1 MARPRKNDV
10 VVNKT
15 VSMPLSLLSEI
26 AAEADVMGKGF
37 SETMATLV
45 RFGLNV
51 RRRTEES
58 LRRDADAAQK
68 ELKI

>member
-1 MARPRKNDV
+1 MARPRKLDV

-15 VSMPLSLLSEI
+15 VSMPLSLLSEV
-26 AAEADVMGKGF
+26 AQEADVMGKGF

-58 LRRDADAAQK
+58 LRRDADAVLK
-68 ELKI
+68 EAK